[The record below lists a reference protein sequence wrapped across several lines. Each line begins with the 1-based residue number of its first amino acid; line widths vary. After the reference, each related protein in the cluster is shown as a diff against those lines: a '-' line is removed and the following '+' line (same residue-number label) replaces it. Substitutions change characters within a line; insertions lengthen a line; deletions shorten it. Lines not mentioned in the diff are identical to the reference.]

1 MYFIVPCALHHC
13 IYSLTIV
20 TLIASDPICSWMKP
34 EMYTVL
40 STAPGSLNPCPSF
53 LLLSLLCRRWV
64 CVFSFFYR
72 SSKDLISPKFWC
84 QAIVLWSLFSVCFH
98 LVLNS
103 QALGTSSLSSKKRKK
118 NPAMPNILER
128 DRMFPGSFKRKMQ
141 KGSYFLLPTH
151 QQFAPDF
158 FPPGDLKVSSGI
170 ASSSSPYAPPP
181 PRVYTWPLLRFFLWG
196 FC

>member
-1 MYFIVPCALHHC
+1 MVPCALHHC

-64 CVFSFFYR
+64 CVFSFFYC

-84 QAIVLWSLFSVCFH
+84 QAIVLWSLFSVRFH

-118 NPAMPNILER
+118 SSHAKYIRERQNVSWIFQTENAEGFIFSSTHPPAVCSR
-128 DRMFPGSFKRKMQ
+128 
-141 KGSYFLLPTH
+141 FLLPR
-151 QQFAPDF
+151 
-158 FPPGDLKVSSGI
+158 GS
-170 ASSSSPYAPPP
+170 
-181 PRVYTWPLLRFFLWG
+181 
-196 FC
+196 